1 MNSRTTLG
9 NQPGEPPTSAERR
22 KRKQMISLSDVSN
35 VLSDAGRLDQIQ
47 KLELVDSPAEEA
59 FDRITRLAVGMLDV
73 PVSIV
78 SIVTTERQFFKSA
91 LGLGEPWASRRQTP
105 LDHSFCKHVVV
116 HNQPVVVSDARQDEV
131 FRNNLAIP
139 NLGVIAYLGFPL
151 GLADGLPLGA
161 FCVIDTKPR
170 HWSEVD
176 IQRVRDLSML
186 AANEI
191 ELRNEIEK
199 VNQANVAKSEFLA
212 NMSHEVRTP
221 LTSILGY
228 ADEILEVGGS
238 DLDDETR
245 QSLGVISNSGEHL
258 LDLINGILDLSKIE
272 AGKLTLRNTWYSP
285 AELVADVIKTVRI
298 NSGDVAVELSGS
310 IEVVEEIEGDPTRV
324 KQVLINLV
332 GNAVKFTEQGSV
344 QVDMCVEVDG
354 QQHYLV
360 TSIRDTGIGIPESQ
374 LEAIFEP
381 FVQVDGSM
389 KRRFGGTGLG
399 LPVSRHIAR
408 EMGGDILVESTA
420 GAGSCF
426 TLKIPFEE
434 KRDKVSLDVAKEISV
449 ADGTFD
455 YSILVAEDT
464 KINQR
469 LLESILTKKGAR
481 VEVASNGREAL
492 EMIVGA
498 DKAGKPYDVVLLDIQ
513 MPEMDG
519 YEVANTLREM
529 GNPTPLIA
537 CTANAMQGDDQLCI
551 AAGCVDYLTKPIRKK
566 EMFAAIVRYAGKRYA
581 GK

>member
-1 MNSRTTLG
+1 
-9 NQPGEPPTSAERR
+9 
-22 KRKQMISLSDVSN
+22 MISLSDVSN

-47 KLELVDSPAEEA
+47 KLDLVDSPAEEA

-170 HWSEVD
+170 HWSEMD

-199 VNQANVAKSEFLA
+199 VNQANIAKSEFLA

-374 LEAIFEP
+374 LDAIFEP

-426 TLKIPFEE
+426 TLKIPFEK

>member
-1 MNSRTTLG
+1 
-9 NQPGEPPTSAERR
+9 
-22 KRKQMISLSDVSN
+22 MISLSDVSN

-47 KLELVDSPAEEA
+47 KLDLVDSPAEEA

-170 HWSEVD
+170 HWSEMD

-199 VNQANVAKSEFLA
+199 VNQANIAKSEFLA

-374 LEAIFEP
+374 LDAIFEP

-426 TLKIPFEE
+426 TLKIPFEK
-434 KRDKVSLDVAKEISV
+434 KRDKVSLDVAKKIPV
-449 ADGTFD
+449 ADAAFD